1 MGKNK
6 KDKQKTHIVDI
17 KGLAQ
22 VLLCSAS
29 MILKTWK
36 QYPHF
41 YIGHGC
47 TAKGARFD
55 VNDVID
61 YLKKR
66 DYAVSGQKKE
76 NMDRHNS
83 KKRFAQE
90 SKKGIQDKDSG
101 KGVGKGNII
110 KLTEPTRDKF
120 NLLRGIK

>member
-1 MGKNK
+1 LIEP
-6 KDKQKTHIVDI
+6 KTQIVDI
-17 KGLAQ
+17 KGLAK
-22 VLLCSAS
+22 VLLCSES

-55 VNDVID
+55 VNDVVG

-76 NMDRHNS
+76 NMDRYNS

-90 SKKGIQDKDSG
+90 SKKRVQDKNCG
-101 KGVGKGNII
+101 KRVGKSNII
-110 KLTEPTRDKF
+110 KLTESTRDKF
-120 NLLRGIK
+120 NLLGGIK

>member
-1 MGKNK
+1 MIEP
-6 KDKQKTHIVDI
+6 KTHIVDI
-17 KGLAQ
+17 AGLAK
-22 VLLCSAS
+22 VLLCSES

-55 VNDVID
+55 VNDVIG

-66 DYAVSGQKKE
+66 DYAVSRQKKE
-76 NMDRHNS
+76 NMDRYNS
-83 KKRFAQE
+83 KKRFTQE
-90 SKKGIQDKDSG
+90 SKKRIHDKDSS
-101 KGVGKGNII
+101 KRVGESNII

-120 NLLRGIK
+120 NLLGGIN